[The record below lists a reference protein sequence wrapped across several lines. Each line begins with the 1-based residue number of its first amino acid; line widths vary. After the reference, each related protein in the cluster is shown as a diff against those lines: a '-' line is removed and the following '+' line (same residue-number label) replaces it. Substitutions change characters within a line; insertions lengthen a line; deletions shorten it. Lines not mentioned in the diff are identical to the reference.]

1 MEPTPRVLRDT
12 AARQARRAD
21 ASLRAEQAAPDRTA
35 DVSREPVAS
44 RRSTLSLDTRARP
57 SDAGPI
63 PLPTDEHDSDGAGF
77 VSSSV
82 LHQSVGGHAR
92 QLALKAI
99 TYVSEDTDDLAGW
112 LRRFRRAMGIVRVPE
127 EEWVDMASLYMTG
140 ALGEWTVSRA
150 FKSFDDFESS
160 AIAAF
165 GDPSQQWRARLQLA
179 GIRQTGNIVGYIRA
193 FRKLVATASMR
204 GNDDLLVA
212 LFVNGI
218 RLPSTRRELT
228 IRQPVLLEDAISIAL
243 DLGASEQY
251 DQRGGTRNNGSSARR
266 DSGRPAWRSDRRDP
280 RYQRDRRPRRQD
292 RHTPSSINVVEDVQ
306 GLSICSVG
314 APTQRATVRAVV
326 TGELDGEPRRM
337 LLDTGADV
345 SFASPHLLRDAT
357 SALTPVSLRYPNG
370 TTFVARDA
378 AHMPVKVPGV
388 PAVTATLLAAPCPS
402 DVDAVL
408 GTDVLAQN
416 DWVLSFVDDTVRVSK
431 TSQLCSS
438 SATTPTVSASP
449 SHACVQCRP
458 EPQPAPTSASRTP
471 STDIS
476 VKCVSATTVAAY
488 VRRDEVEDV
497 FVALVSAQRSD
508 PTPAQPDHELDTLL
522 HEYADVFSNDLP
534 RSLPP
539 RRPEDLRIRLQPGAK
554 TPPYVRYK
562 LSPPERDELS
572 RQLKDLLRKGFIRP
586 SSSPF
591 AAPVLLVRKKDGSMR
606 FCVDFRRLNHI
617 SIKDRYPLPDMLSV
631 LAKCAGHRLYTTLD
645 LCSGYHQLR
654 VHPQDED
661 TTAFVC
667 DDGQFAWRVMPFGIA
682 NGPPVFQRLMDRVTA
697 DIPGVLVYLDDI
709 VVFSNTKHQHLRTL
723 RRVFQRL
730 RDERLALKPKKC
742 EFLKPSLLFLG
753 HVLSC
758 HGISVDPDKVDA
770 VMKLAKPSSKTEL
783 LSFLG
788 TVNYYRRFLRN
799 MEDIAAPLRELQDLA
814 EWGEAHEHA
823 FNALKQAL
831 CNATTL
837 APPDHNAPFIIRA
850 DASDKG
856 IGAVLEQHGR
866 PVEFMSKKLTS
877 AEANYPIRQRELLAI
892 VVALQK
898 WRHYFGFSTVEV
910 ITDHKSL
917 LDLQTQSK
925 ISERRILRWMET
937 LAEFSIKWTY
947 TPGVDNHVPDTLSRL
962 VGSTTT
968 ALVPTQLGTNYEAD
982 SAYKKLLARLS
993 PPFRFDGDV
1002 LLFHDRRCV
1011 VKSDIKAVL
1020 RHAHDAHGHPG
1031 LFKTL
1036 GHLSRRFF
1044 WPRMYSDAAEYIQGC
1059 HTCLMSKPAVRPT
1072 APLQP
1077 LDVPPYPWHTVTCD
1091 FVSGFPTVRGFDT
1104 IAVYVDKLSKTV
1116 HLAPCSK
1123 TLDAAGAARLL
1134 VDTVVRHHG
1143 TPCRMISDRDP
1154 RFVSKVYKEVAKALG
1169 IKLSFSTASHP
1180 QTDGQSER
1188 SVQSVTTLLRC
1199 LVADNLRPWPDLLPL
1214 VEFCINSS
1222 PHAVTKVP
1230 PFQATQGFTPSL
1242 FPVDVDFLSPVA
1254 EDLIDSINATVQRCR
1269 DMLQYQ
1275 NAVTTS
1281 SQTATATPFAEGE
1294 DVYVSSELLLD
1305 DQHRNKKRKLRPR
1318 FLGPVK
1324 IKRVLGPAHV
1334 TLQLPPGVHIHPTV
1348 NIKHLKKPTRLPRD
1362 VSRPPPLHGSDVYEL
1377 ESIQGHRTTR
1387 RGTQYLCKWK
1397 GYPSTENTY
1406 EHPDNLLGKDARLLL
1421 ANYKQQ
1427 FTQGENLT
1435 IWTKPLSEAGITL
1448 PAGLL
1453 PTNPATSCS
1462 AALAA
1467 GLTRSDAY
1475 FLRAGDDVFRGYCD
1489 QTTAGGGWLKILH
1502 GAGAGY
1508 GSAWTSANAGRAL
1521 GDVSQE
1527 SVSGLARL
1535 SDNTINAY
1543 LAAQAP
1549 YVYRFKS
1556 DCVSQQFYLKTGQTY
1571 NDAQFGMNLFGGGA
1585 VGCMSTNKC
1594 NPSDSRVI
1602 SGYVPDNIGFV
1613 GDGCL
1618 RFFQGHVYGQDY
1630 PFQCYSPN
1638 KRSTNARCFSSGAS
1652 CTCNQPTS
1660 SYAVHSNFRIFVK
1673 SFADF

>member
-1 MEPTPRVLRDT
+1 MTFQALASKTSVRSTFASCLATAGHHSSVANINLGICVGECPDLTPAMAYPLVKSIMRPSSIS
-12 AARQARRAD
+12 AD
-21 ASLRAEQAAPDRTA
+21 GIKVFAGAEQDANLFFITVEAKLIAAGIDAGIIAEGGADHQGDGQAPAAASSPSPSTHGASGPRTR
-35 DVSREPVAS
+35 SRAQRGPRRTGARHDAGDHDDDDDDEGDGDDHGAQPSSSSSSLPSSATPSGGAQVAS
-44 RRSTLSLDTRARP
+44 RASGLLDPRDPQVDAAIFAFLLGVLTGHPLRLAITDNRGRSGVLALRRLRERYIRSGKDHVSRLRQQLSSTTW
-57 SDAGPI
+57 
-63 PLPTDEHDSDGAGF
+63 LPTDTVDTFMSRITDVNSQLLAAG
-77 VSSSV
+77 VS
-82 LHQSVGGHAR
+82 
-92 QLALKAI
+92 I
-99 TYVSEDTDDLAGW
+99 PEDDLRTLVRNELPAEFDVAMRFMEREDPPPSLSKMTADLIQEHGRHDEPMPS
-112 LRRFRRAMGIVRVPE
+112 LRGR
-127 EEWVDMASLYMTG
+127 
-140 ALGEWTVSRA
+140 
-150 FKSFDDFESS
+150 
-160 AIAAF
+160 
-165 GDPSQQWRARLQLA
+165 
-179 GIRQTGNIVGYIRA
+179 
-193 FRKLVATASMR
+193 
-204 GNDDLLVA
+204 
-212 LFVNGI
+212 
-218 RLPSTRRELT
+218 TRRRLT
-228 IRQPVLLEDAISIAL
+228 AQRTRTLRQRHSPFRPPAASSRFGSPSFLEDAISIAL

-898 WRHYFGFSTVEV
+898 WRHYFGFFTVEV

-1134 VDTVVRHHG
+1134 VDTVNDLGQRPTLCQQGLQGGRQSSRH
-1143 TPCRMISDRDP
+1143 
-1154 RFVSKVYKEVAKALG
+1154 
-1169 IKLSFSTASHP
+1169 
-1180 QTDGQSER
+1180 Q
-1188 SVQSVTTLLRC
+1188 TLL
-1199 LVADNLRPWPDLLPL
+1199 L
-1214 VEFCINSS
+1214 
-1222 PHAVTKVP
+1222 H
-1230 PFQATQGFTPSL
+1230 SL
-1242 FPVDVDFLSPVA
+1242 
-1254 EDLIDSINATVQRCR
+1254 T
-1269 DMLQYQ
+1269 
-1275 NAVTTS
+1275 
-1281 SQTATATPFAEGE
+1281 
-1294 DVYVSSELLLD
+1294 
-1305 DQHRNKKRKLRPR
+1305 
-1318 FLGPVK
+1318 
-1324 IKRVLGPAHV
+1324 
-1334 TLQLPPGVHIHPTV
+1334 
-1348 NIKHLKKPTRLPRD
+1348 
-1362 VSRPPPLHGSDVYEL
+1362 
-1377 ESIQGHRTTR
+1377 
-1387 RGTQYLCKWK
+1387 
-1397 GYPSTENTY
+1397 
-1406 EHPDNLLGKDARLLL
+1406 
-1421 ANYKQQ
+1421 
-1427 FTQGENLT
+1427 
-1435 IWTKPLSEAGITL
+1435 
-1448 PAGLL
+1448 
-1453 PTNPATSCS
+1453 
-1462 AALAA
+1462 
-1467 GLTRSDAY
+1467 
-1475 FLRAGDDVFRGYCD
+1475 
-1489 QTTAGGGWLKILH
+1489 
-1502 GAGAGY
+1502 
-1508 GSAWTSANAGRAL
+1508 
-1521 GDVSQE
+1521 
-1527 SVSGLARL
+1527 
-1535 SDNTINAY
+1535 
-1543 LAAQAP
+1543 
-1549 YVYRFKS
+1549 
-1556 DCVSQQFYLKTGQTY
+1556 
-1571 NDAQFGMNLFGGGA
+1571 
-1585 VGCMSTNKC
+1585 
-1594 NPSDSRVI
+1594 
-1602 SGYVPDNIGFV
+1602 
-1613 GDGCL
+1613 
-1618 RFFQGHVYGQDY
+1618 
-1630 PFQCYSPN
+1630 
-1638 KRSTNARCFSSGAS
+1638 
-1652 CTCNQPTS
+1652 
-1660 SYAVHSNFRIFVK
+1660 
-1673 SFADF
+1673 